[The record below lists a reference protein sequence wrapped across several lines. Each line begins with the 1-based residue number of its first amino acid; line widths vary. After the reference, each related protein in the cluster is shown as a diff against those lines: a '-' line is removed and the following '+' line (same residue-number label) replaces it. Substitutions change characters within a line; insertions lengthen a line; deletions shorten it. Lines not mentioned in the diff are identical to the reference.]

1 MILPMNEQERLQ
13 ELLNYEVLD
22 TPAETELDELA
33 QIASAICDTPIS
45 LVSLIDQDRQW
56 FKASVGLDV
65 KETPREDSFCQHAL
79 HNPEEVLVVENSLQ
93 DQRFKEN
100 PLVLGDPHIRFYAG
114 APLKTPTGNV
124 LGTLC
129 IIDNKP
135 RKLSEKQKNALKLL
149 AKKAMD
155 YLNDRKL
162 LIHQSRHIELSALKL
177 KKLTDQAPGVIY
189 QFEMSPA
196 GEMSFTFVSKG
207 IAKLHPQLSVEKL
220 MQQPEIAFSIVHP
233 DDLSTVQESIQ
244 VSFETL
250 TLWNVEYRIV
260 LDNGGI
266 SWHWGYAK
274 PERKEDGTVVWYGTF
289 QDITNVKEYEE
300 ALEQISFDI
309 SHVLRRPVSTMLGLT
324 AIIEKEEMDEAGF
337 KEYAGYIKVVSE
349 ELERFTRQLN
359 EVYEKKKAKITNSGQ
374 KER

>member
-1 MILPMNEQERLQ
+1 MNEQERLQ
-13 ELLNYEVLD
+13 ELIGYEILD
-22 TPAETELDELA
+22 TPAEKELDELA

-65 KETPREDSFCQHAL
+65 RETSREDSFCQHTL
-79 HNPEEVLVVENSLQ
+79 HHPEEVLVVENSLQ
-93 DQRFKEN
+93 DRRFKEN

-149 AKKAMD
+149 AKKVMD

-189 QFEMSPA
+189 QFEMSPV
-196 GEMSFTFVSKG
+196 GKMSFTFVSKG

-220 MQQPEIAFSIVHP
+220 MQQPEIAFSIVHL
-233 DDLSTVQESIQ
+233 DDLPMVQESIQ

-260 LDNGGI
+260 LDNGDI
-266 SWHWGYAK
+266 SWHWGYAQ

-324 AIIEKEEMDEAGF
+324 AIIEKEKMDEKGF